1 MSPPMKNFSIDINQI
16 KDTENDFIEYKKKQ
30 NINFDNKNDLVI
42 RIQMLKENKTTISK
56 KNVKINETTSNSFAN
71 FSNVVNSPLNESF
84 YDSNSNEGNNSFS
97 FQNLSSSTIFSS
109 KSHIDISSI
118 VLEKIK
124 EKNFN
129 SARTN
134 FYLKNKLY
142 DILLSKD
149 ISDFHYPPKY
159 IINEKFFAFVY
170 PNEIMT
176 YCISISGFIYTDK
189 INEDNDIN
197 NFMFGLFFCGKNV
210 VIKNGNEAETKKCLP
225 HEFTCQECMK
235 KNKDKYNIKNKYL
248 ININGRVSKINKGKY
263 HCFGHFLCG
272 NVIEDC
278 ITKFQCKACQQ
289 LASYSNYYLE
299 N

>member
-1 MSPPMKNFSIDINQI
+1 MSPPMKIFNIDINPI
-16 KDTENDFIEYKKKQ
+16 KKTNNAFIECKHIQ
-30 NINFDNKNDLVI
+30 NINNDNKNVFI
-42 RIQMLKENKTTISK
+42 TIFQMLKENKSTISK
-56 KNVKINETTSNSFAN
+56 RNVKINEIIANTSTNFA
-71 FSNVVNSPLNESF
+71 NVVNSQLNDSF
-84 YDSNSNEGNNSFS
+84 YDSNSNNENTFS
-97 FQNLSSSTIFSS
+97 FLNVSSSTIYSS

-118 VLEKIK
+118 FSEKIK

-129 SARTN
+129 PARTN
-134 FYLKNKLY
+134 YYMKNKLY
-142 DILLSKD
+142 DISLSKD
-149 ISDFHYPPKY
+149 INDFHYPPKY

-176 YCISISGFIYTDK
+176 FCIAISGFIYTDK
-189 INEDNDIN
+189 INEDKDSYNCV
-197 NFMFGLFFCGKNV
+197 FGLFFCGKNV
-210 VIKNGNEAETKKCLP
+210 VVKNGNETETKKCLP

-289 LASYSNYYLE
+289 LASYSYYYLE

>member
-84 YDSNSNEGNNSFS
+84 YDSNSNNGNNSFS

-149 ISDFHYPPKY
+149 ISDFH
-159 IINEKFFAFVY
+159 F
-170 PNEIMT
+170 
-176 YCISISGFIYTDK
+176 
-189 INEDNDIN
+189 
-197 NFMFGLFFCGKNV
+197 
-210 VIKNGNEAETKKCLP
+210 
-225 HEFTCQECMK
+225 HQ
-235 KNKDKYNIKNKYL
+235 NI
-248 ININGRVSKINKGKY
+248 
-263 HCFGHFLCG
+263 
-272 NVIEDC
+272 
-278 ITKFQCKACQQ
+278 
-289 LASYSNYYLE
+289 
-299 N
+299 